1 MLNQAQIIGHVG
13 RDPDV
18 RSLQNG
24 DTVASF
30 SIATTEKWKDKS
42 TGEQREATEWHR
54 VSVFGKLAEIVQKWV
69 KKGSLVYVSG
79 KIVTR
84 KYQDKD
90 GTEKQVT
97 EIRVDSLK
105 MLGGNK
111 GGEQEQPRQSAKP
124 SQPHN
129 SPGADLDDDIPF

>member
-24 DTVASF
+24 DIVASF
-30 SIATTEKWKDKS
+30 SIATTEKWTDKA
-42 TGEQREATEWHR
+42 TGEKREATEWHR
-54 VSVFGKLAEIVQKWV
+54 VSVFGKLAEIVQTWV
-69 KKGSLVYVSG
+69 KKGTLVYVSG

-90 GTEKQVT
+90 GIEKQST
-97 EIRVDSLK
+97 EIRADSMKL
-105 MLGGNK
+105 LGGT
-111 GGEQEQPRQSAKP
+111 GERKKEHTQSKP
-124 SQPHN
+124 DTVKASAEL
-129 SPGADLDDDIPF
+129 SDIDDDIPF